1 MFIFVEK
8 YLFLYMCWYRKGFS
22 TQRVLLSWI
31 ETSKKVLDRKGYG
44 RAVLLDIS
52 NGFNTIF
59 YDLLLVKLH
68 VYIWIY

>member
-8 YLFLYMCWYRKGFS
+8 YLSLYMCWYRKDFR
-22 TQRVLLSWI
+22 TQQVLLSWT

-44 RAVLLDIS
+44 RAALLDIS
-52 NGFNTIF
+52 NAFNTIF

>member
-8 YLFLYMCWYRKGFS
+8 YLSLYMCSYRKGFS
-22 TQRVLLSWI
+22 TQQVLFSWI

-52 NGFNTIF
+52 NAFNTIF

>member
-8 YLFLYMCWYRKGFS
+8 YLSLYMCWYRKGFS
-22 TQRVLLSWI
+22 TQQVLLSWI

-52 NGFNTIF
+52 NAFNTIF